1 MSCENKLTNLVF
13 KNKENSVKTQC
24 ASFFL
29 PIFPLYIYLYIYR
42 IKKKNQ
48 NEMHECYAMQILET
62 KKNKKQWSQRIE
74 MKHKDHV
81 RMTQLD

>member
-29 PIFPLYIYLYIYR
+29 PIFPLYIYIYR

-48 NEMHECYAMQILET
+48 NEMHEYNAMQHQRQKRKIQKT
-62 KKNKKQWSQRIE
+62 KEQKIMVTKEKQ
-74 MKHKDHV
+74 
-81 RMTQLD
+81 